1 MRRMGVVVAAM
12 MVGSLFG
19 CGGSDGSGGPGRS
32 GGSDAELAKRA
43 DTTRAAAVEAFPAVG
58 EAVEALSFSGSGG
71 GRWAICGMQPSP
83 SGAEY
88 VAEIAITQTNTGS
101 SEYPDGIESALTSA
115 GWTVDNRTGEVV
127 EASKDGLSFRARY
140 GSGGINLSIRSGCV
154 DAPKDVIAKLTD
166 EPADKLGVAP
176 PS

>member
-1 MRRMGVVVAAM
+1 MRRMGVVVGMAM
-12 MVGSLFG
+12 LSSLFG
-19 CGGSDGSGGPGRS
+19 CGGSAGSDGSDGSG
-32 GGSDAELAKRA
+32 SDASKRA
-43 DTTRAAAVEAFPAVG
+43 DTTRAAAREAFPAVG
-58 EAVEALSFSGSGG
+58 EAVEAASFSGSGG

-101 SEYPDGIESALTSA
+101 SEHPDGIESALTST

-127 EASKDGLSFRARY
+127 EASKDGLTFRARY

-154 DAPKDVIAKLTD
+154 DASKDVVAKLTD
-166 EPADKLGVAP
+166 EPADNLGVAP